1 MTFLELLQVAELTL
15 LLSNQCG
22 LHEVRLRVAAE
33 LAYRCLNN
41 KGTVLDL
48 TNYFISAPEEGLQ
61 CLVWGSQTLL
71 LTSTKLVWFMLHHEK
86 EPRERVADGKHV
98 EH

>member
-1 MTFLELLQVAELTL
+1 MFLDLLQVAEHTL
-15 LLSNQCG
+15 LLSKQWR
-22 LHEVRLRVAAE
+22 LQVRLRVAAE
-33 LAYRCLNN
+33 QVYRCLSN
-41 KGTVLDL
+41 KGMVLDL

-71 LTSTKLVWFMLHHEK
+71 LTSTKLVWFMLHYEK

>member
-1 MTFLELLQVAELTL
+1 MMFLELSQVAEYTL
-15 LLSNQCG
+15 ILSKQWR
-22 LHEVRLRVAAE
+22 LQEVRLRVAAE
-33 LAYRCLNN
+33 QVYRCLT
-41 KGTVLDL
+41 KEGTVLDL
-48 TNYFISAPEEGLQ
+48 TNYFISAPEEGRQ

-71 LTSTKLVWFMLHHEK
+71 TSTKLVWFVLHCEK